1 MISFYSY
8 NCISRYES
16 NKIIFTIIY
25 FIIIIIY
32 LLNLNFYFFY
42 FYFSFLSNHLHKNS
56 NLHHLQIIKSSLN
69 QFNISILLLFYLI
82 YVSKKIAT
90 KLRQV
95 NKIILY
101 FYISCLSMLWNRY
114 SCICQQNVHASGEW
128 QNHPLDS
135 SQFLLFLPFFLS
147 PSLGLLSAISPLFH
161 HHDPSS
167 FPSSSSYFWSLS
179 TIFHALAAS
188 GRWTVQLAYSR
199 DQSGGTRATRIN
211 DHQRDDSFFAECA
224 RDKSR
229 FRCLRRHH
237 AAHAY
242 SPLLVCPRA
251 RGGALYRLF
260 SDPFRE

>member
-1 MISFYSY
+1 MSL
-8 NCISRYES
+8 NALES
-16 NKIIFTIIY
+16 VLVHMPTECTR
-25 FIIIIIY
+25 
-32 LLNLNFYFFY
+32 
-42 FYFSFLSNHLHKNS
+42 
-56 NLHHLQIIKSSLN
+56 QWRVAKSSTRLKSVSPLP
-69 QFNISILLLFYLI
+69 SIF
-82 YVSKKIAT
+82 
-90 KLRQV
+90 
-95 NKIILY
+95 
-101 FYISCLSMLWNRY
+101 
-114 SCICQQNVHASGEW
+114 
-128 QNHPLDS
+128 
-135 SQFLLFLPFFLS
+135 S

-229 FRCLRRHH
+229 FRCFRRHH

-242 SPLLVCPRA
+242 PPLLVCPQA

>member
-1 MISFYSY
+1 M
-8 NCISRYES
+8 
-16 NKIIFTIIY
+16 
-25 FIIIIIY
+25 
-32 LLNLNFYFFY
+32 
-42 FYFSFLSNHLHKNS
+42 
-56 NLHHLQIIKSSLN
+56 
-69 QFNISILLLFYLI
+69 
-82 YVSKKIAT
+82 
-90 KLRQV
+90 LRQINYPIFLV
-95 NKIILY
+95 
-101 FYISCLSMLWNRY
+101 CLSQCFGIGIRACANRMY
-114 SCICQQNVHASGEW
+114 MPMESGKITR
-128 QNHPLDS
+128 LKS
-135 SQFLLFLPFFLS
+135 KFLLFLPFFLS
-147 PSLGLLSAISPLFH
+147 PSLGLVSAISPLFH

-242 SPLLVCPRA
+242 PPLLVCPRA

>member
-16 NKIIFTIIY
+16 NKIIFIIIY

-32 LLNLNFYFFY
+32 LLNLNSIFHFYLTIFI
-42 FYFSFLSNHLHKNS
+42 KI
-56 NLHHLQIIKSSLN
+56 QIFIIFKLSLN

-101 FYISCLSMLWNRY
+101 FYIPCLSMLWNRY

-135 SQFLLFLPFFLS
+135 NQFLLFLPFFLS
-147 PSLGLLSAISPLFH
+147 LSLGLLSAISPLFH

-242 SPLLVCPRA
+242 PPLLVCPRA

>member
-1 MISFYSY
+1 MFLNALESVLVHMPTECTRQWRVAKSSTRLKSVSPLPSIFSFSFSWSSF
-8 NCISRYES
+8 C
-16 NKIIFTIIY
+16 
-25 FIIIIIY
+25 
-32 LLNLNFYFFY
+32 
-42 FYFSFLSNHLHKNS
+42 YFSSLP
-56 NLHHLQIIKSSLN
+56 SS
-69 QFNISILLLFYLI
+69 
-82 YVSKKIAT
+82 
-90 KLRQV
+90 
-95 NKIILY
+95 
-101 FYISCLSMLWNRY
+101 W
-114 SCICQQNVHASGEW
+114 
-128 QNHPLDS
+128 
-135 SQFLLFLPFFLS
+135 
-147 PSLGLLSAISPLFH
+147 
-161 HHDPSS
+161 SS

-242 SPLLVCPRA
+242 PPLLVCPRA

-260 SDPFRE
+260 SDSFRE

>member
-16 NKIIFTIIY
+16 NKIIFIIIY

-32 LLNLNFYFFY
+32 LLNLNSIFHFYLTIFI
-42 FYFSFLSNHLHKNS
+42 KI
-56 NLHHLQIIKSSLN
+56 QIFIIFKLSLN

-101 FYISCLSMLWNRY
+101 FYIPCLSMLWNRY
-114 SCICQQNVHASGEW
+114 SCICQQNVHANGEW

-135 SQFLLFLPFFLS
+135 NQFLLFLPFFLS
-147 PSLGLLSAISPLFH
+147 LSLGLLSAISPLFH

-242 SPLLVCPRA
+242 PPLLVCPRA

>member
-16 NKIIFTIIY
+16 NKIIFIIIY

-32 LLNLNFYFFY
+32 LLNLNSIFHFYLTIFI
-42 FYFSFLSNHLHKNS
+42 KI
-56 NLHHLQIIKSSLN
+56 QIFIIFKLSLN

-242 SPLLVCPRA
+242 PPLLVCPRA

>member
-16 NKIIFTIIY
+16 NKIIFIIIY

-32 LLNLNFYFFY
+32 LLNLNSIFHFYLTIFI
-42 FYFSFLSNHLHKNS
+42 KI
-56 NLHHLQIIKSSLN
+56 QIFIIFKLSLN

-101 FYISCLSMLWNRY
+101 FYIPCLSMLWNRY

-135 SQFLLFLPFFLS
+135 SQFLLFLPFFL
-147 PSLGLLSAISPLFH
+147 LLLVFFLLFLLSSITMILLLFLHLPLTF
-161 HHDPSS
+161 
-167 FPSSSSYFWSLS
+167 
-179 TIFHALAAS
+179 
-188 GRWTVQLAYSR
+188 GRCRRFSMHWQRV
-199 DQSGGTRATRIN
+199 GGG
-211 DHQRDDSFFAECA
+211 
-224 RDKSR
+224 
-229 FRCLRRHH
+229 RCN
-237 AAHAY
+237 
-242 SPLLVCPRA
+242 
-251 RGGALYRLF
+251 
-260 SDPFRE
+260 